1 MESEE
6 LKKAKLELVSKFN
19 EYVKLGGIVYTSI
32 EEEFEGQLTQNSY
45 DFSIAALSNDGVY
58 LMAEY

>member
-1 MESEE
+1 MKNEE
-6 LKKAKLELVSKFN
+6 LKKAKLELVSKIN
-19 EYVKLGGIVYTSI
+19 EYVKLGGVIYTSI

-45 DFSIAALSNDGVY
+45 DFSIAVLSNDGIY

>member
-19 EYVKLGGIVYTSI
+19 EYVKLGGVVYTSI

>member
-19 EYVKLGGIVYTSI
+19 EYVKLGGVVYTSI
-32 EEEFEGQLTQNSY
+32 EEEFEGQLRHYQMTAFILWLNIKE
-45 DFSIAALSNDGVY
+45 FTNK
-58 LMAEY
+58 

>member
-6 LKKAKLELVSKFN
+6 LKKTKLELVSKFN
-19 EYVKLGGIVYTSI
+19 EYVKLGGVVYTSI